1 MAGGIILSSVA
12 TSFSCCRLLH
22 SPSPSK
28 LFFAKSRLPRLGF
41 AVSSLSYSPLIYR
54 RGHRKINYALPSA
67 RATLGL
73 TQPKVV
79 EVPKSTTCLLKCLD
93 KIAFAAKEIDAVEWK
108 GDLLAVGVTVK
119 DMAKPEG
126 SEFENSLLKKLD
138 SQLDGMLSDAS
149 SEEDFTGKTG
159 QSMVLRLP
167 GMSTKRV
174 CLIGLGK
181 SSSTT
186 LAFQNFGEAFA
197 AVAKS
202 TQANSA
208 AITLAT
214 TDSVSD
220 ESKVNTASAIAS
232 GAVLGLYQD
241 TRYKS
246 EDKKSVLQSVDF
258 IGLGSGAEMEKKLKY
273 AEDVSAAVIFGKELV
288 NSPANVLTPAVLAEE
303 ASKIASL
310 YSDVFTAT
318 ILNEEKCKELKMGS
332 YLGVAAASTNPP
344 HFIHL
349 CYKPSSGPVKAKLAV
364 VGKGLT
370 FDRRD
375 FHFPVVPFNL
385 HFSQRMAVQ
394 VPSGGLFFW
403 FAFSIINPKLYD
415 SFSSGGYNI
424 KTGSK
429 SSIELMKFDMGG
441 SAAVLGAAKAI
452 GQVKPPGVEVHFIVA
467 ACENMISGTGMR
479 PGDVLTASNGKTI
492 EVNNTDAEGRLTLAD
507 ALVYACNLGVD
518 KIIDLATLTG
528 ACVVALGPSIAGV
541 FTQSDDLAKEVLA
554 AAKVSGEKL
563 WRMPMEES
571 YWEKMKS
578 GVADMANSGGREG
591 GSITA
596 ALFLKQFVD
605 KKIQWMHIDMA
616 GPVWNDKKRA
626 ATGFGIGTLLNRFA
640 HIISIIFLPASIY
653 LKSEMEAENSNKDE
667 VLRRSLITLAA
678 IMVVV
683 GIWTHSLTKVGVTYM
698 VGMCGIAGVLLP
710 DWDFFDRDYSRW
722 VFPLNEQEK
731 QHLQLQS
738 RRRIYP
744 LRLIGYTIVYSY
756 GFYKWWNFEGRMSS
770 NRRKSIAAA
779 AAAKEEKPDG
789 VISYDLKKTKKF
801 ERRLVKFNDL
811 PEYLKDNEF
820 ILDHYRSEWP
830 LRDAIWSVFSWHNE
844 TLNIW
849 THIVGFL
856 IFAGLTLVSCVGRID
871 ELGGFLTSFS
881 RGQDSGLLTATM
893 GINGTGINLSDQ
905 HSRKSQESGMEQV
918 CSEAIPQWPWFL
930 YLAGAMG
937 CLLCSS
943 LSHLLA
949 CHSKTLNLFFWR
961 LDYAGISLMIVSSFY
976 APIYYIFHC
985 SPIARFIYLSVI
997 TIVGGLAIVT
1007 LLSPALSS
1015 PTYRR
1020 FRATLFLVMGFSGI
1034 VPAGHAVY
1042 LHWGHPFVFIS
1053 VLLEVIMGVLYAAGA
1068 GFYVSRIPERWKPG
1082 AFDIAGQSHQIF
1094 HVFVVLAAVV
1104 HSFATLIV
1112 MDFRQRSPSCS
1123 C

>member
-1 MAGGIILSSVA
+1 
-12 TSFSCCRLLH
+12 
-22 SPSPSK
+22 
-28 LFFAKSRLPRLGF
+28 
-41 AVSSLSYSPLIYR
+41 
-54 RGHRKINYALPSA
+54 
-67 RATLGL
+67 
-73 TQPKVV
+73 
-79 EVPKSTTCLLKCLD
+79 
-93 KIAFAAKEIDAVEWK
+93 
-108 GDLLAVGVTVK
+108 
-119 DMAKPEG
+119 MAKPEG

-220 ESKVNTASAIAS
+220 ESKDFGT

-370 FDRRD
+370 FD
-375 FHFPVVPFNL
+375 
-385 HFSQRMAVQ
+385 
-394 VPSGGLFFW
+394 
-403 FAFSIINPKLYD
+403 
-415 SFSSGGYNI
+415 SGGYNI

-626 ATGFGIGTLLNRFA
+626 ATGFGIGTLV
-640 HIISIIFLPASIY
+640 
-653 LKSEMEAENSNKDE
+653 E
-667 VLRRSLITLAA
+667 
-678 IMVVV
+678 
-683 GIWTHSLTKVGVTYM
+683 W
-698 VGMCGIAGVLLP
+698 VLLN
-710 DWDFFDRDYSRW
+710 S
-722 VFPLNEQEK
+722 
-731 QHLQLQS
+731 
-738 RRRIYP
+738 
-744 LRLIGYTIVYSY
+744 
-756 GFYKWWNFEGRMSS
+756 
-770 NRRKSIAAA
+770 
-779 AAAKEEKPDG
+779 AK
-789 VISYDLKKTKKF
+789 
-801 ERRLVKFNDL
+801 
-811 PEYLKDNEF
+811 
-820 ILDHYRSEWP
+820 
-830 LRDAIWSVFSWHNE
+830 
-844 TLNIW
+844 
-849 THIVGFL
+849 
-856 IFAGLTLVSCVGRID
+856 
-871 ELGGFLTSFS
+871 
-881 RGQDSGLLTATM
+881 
-893 GINGTGINLSDQ
+893 
-905 HSRKSQESGMEQV
+905 
-918 CSEAIPQWPWFL
+918 
-930 YLAGAMG
+930 
-937 CLLCSS
+937 
-943 LSHLLA
+943 
-949 CHSKTLNLFFWR
+949 
-961 LDYAGISLMIVSSFY
+961 
-976 APIYYIFHC
+976 
-985 SPIARFIYLSVI
+985 
-997 TIVGGLAIVT
+997 
-1007 LLSPALSS
+1007 
-1015 PTYRR
+1015 
-1020 FRATLFLVMGFSGI
+1020 
-1034 VPAGHAVY
+1034 
-1042 LHWGHPFVFIS
+1042 
-1053 VLLEVIMGVLYAAGA
+1053 
-1068 GFYVSRIPERWKPG
+1068 
-1082 AFDIAGQSHQIF
+1082 
-1094 HVFVVLAAVV
+1094 
-1104 HSFATLIV
+1104 
-1112 MDFRQRSPSCS
+1112 
-1123 C
+1123 